1 MVPLLPN
8 LLVHL
13 LENTAISASLL
24 LQRQYLI
31 LARLLPLPSSL
42 YRVLMSRTIIPFD
55 ELDLLPQLVD
65 WVRQ

>member
-65 WVRQ
+65 WVCQ